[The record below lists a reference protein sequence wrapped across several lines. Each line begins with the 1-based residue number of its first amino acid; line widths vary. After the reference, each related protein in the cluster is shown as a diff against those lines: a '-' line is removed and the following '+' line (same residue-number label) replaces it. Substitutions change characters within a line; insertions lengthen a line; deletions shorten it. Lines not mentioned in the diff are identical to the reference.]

1 MERTNFFDDDAV
13 EQERVRRRMRYLL
26 ALFLRLAETSLVLG
40 GLVGLL
46 LFLTTSLGG
55 TRIILPYL
63 LGLLAGMSLT
73 AAVLTSLQFK
83 AVITMFL
90 GGLLLPGLA
99 VYVSYLAGNDPRAF
113 DAASS
118 VLMPFVAYAAASLI
132 GGLIIAK
139 IWENMPARTRQENSE
154 KEPGPVLAEG
164 KKEQIS
170 HEGSHV
176 DKAA

>member
-1 MERTNFFDDDAV
+1 
-13 EQERVRRRMRYLL
+13 MRYLL

-40 GLVGLL
+40 GLVVLL
-46 LFLTTSLGG
+46 LFPTTFLGG
-55 TRIILPYL
+55 SRIVFPCL
-63 LGLLAGMSLT
+63 LGFLAGMSLT
-73 AAVLTSLQFK
+73 SAVLTSLQSK

-132 GGLIIAK
+132 GGLILAR
-139 IWENMPARTRQENSE
+139 IWQNMPARVIKEEAE
-154 KEPGPVLAEG
+154 KGSAPIVPPPM
-164 KKEQIS
+164 KEQMS
-170 HEGSHV
+170 HERSDLNKV
-176 DKAA
+176 A

>member
-1 MERTNFFDDDAV
+1 MENTNFFDDDAV
-13 EQERVRRRMRYLL
+13 EQEQVRRRMKYLL

-40 GLVGLL
+40 GGVGLL
-46 LFLTTSLGG
+46 LFLTTFLGG
-55 TRIILPYL
+55 PRTILPYL

-83 AVITMFL
+83 AVITVFL

-99 VYVSYLAGNDPRAF
+99 VYLSYLAGNDPRAF

-132 GGLIIAK
+132 GGLIIAR
-139 IWENMPARTRQENSE
+139 IWQNMPARTSQVKTE
-154 KEPGPVLAEG
+154 KEPGPVLTQG
-164 KKEQIS
+164 KEEQMS

>member
-1 MERTNFFDDDAV
+1 
-13 EQERVRRRMRYLL
+13 
-26 ALFLRLAETSLVLG
+26 
-40 GLVGLL
+40 
-46 LFLTTSLGG
+46 
-55 TRIILPYL
+55 
-63 LGLLAGMSLT
+63 MSLT

-132 GGLIIAK
+132 GGLIIAR
-139 IWENMPARTRQENSE
+139 IWHNMPARVKEEEAE
-154 KEPGPVLAEG
+154 KGSIPIVTPAM
-164 KKEQIS
+164 KEHTS
-170 HEGSHV
+170 HERSDLNKV
-176 DKAA
+176 A

>member
-1 MERTNFFDDDAV
+1 MEQANFFDDEAGA
-13 EQERVRRRMRYLL
+13 EARTKARNRYLL
-26 ALFLRLAETSLVLG
+26 TLIIRLLWAIVTIG

-46 LFLTTSLGG
+46 LFLATFLGWS
-55 TRIILPYL
+55 RSILPCL
-63 LGLLAGMSLT
+63 LGLLSGMSLT

-132 GGLIIAK
+132 GGLIIAR
-139 IWENMPARTRQENSE
+139 IWHNMPARVKEEEAE
-154 KEPGPVLAEG
+154 KGSIPIVTPAM
-164 KKEQIS
+164 KEHTS
-170 HEGSHV
+170 HERSDLNKV
-176 DKAA
+176 A

>member
-1 MERTNFFDDDAV
+1 MENTNFFDDDAI

-26 ALFLRLAETSLVLG
+26 ALSLKLAETSLVLG

-46 LFLTTSLGG
+46 LFLTTFLGWS
-55 TRIILPYL
+55 RIILPYL
-63 LGLLAGMSLT
+63 LGLLAGMSLA
-73 AAVLTSLQFK
+73 AAVVTSLQSK

-113 DAASS
+113 DAANS
-118 VLMPFVAYAAASLI
+118 VLMPFVAYTAASFI
-132 GGLIIAK
+132 GGLIIAR
-139 IWENMPARTRQENSE
+139 IWQNMPVRTRQEKAE
-154 KEPGPVLAEG
+154 KEPGPVLTQG
-164 KKEQIS
+164 KKEQMS